1 MPTRFTIMGGKGKLM
16 GIGTSELLLIL
27 VVALLVLG
35 PEKMPIYAK
44 KAGKALNTLK
54 SYAGKLTED
63 INENIIEPIEEAQ
76 KPLKSIAEPLTN
88 IAKDIG
94 KPMED
99 IKSSFDNIGKP
110 TSKASIEDVS
120 SEVKE
125 ATKGRSN

>member
-1 MPTRFTIMGGKGKLM
+1 M